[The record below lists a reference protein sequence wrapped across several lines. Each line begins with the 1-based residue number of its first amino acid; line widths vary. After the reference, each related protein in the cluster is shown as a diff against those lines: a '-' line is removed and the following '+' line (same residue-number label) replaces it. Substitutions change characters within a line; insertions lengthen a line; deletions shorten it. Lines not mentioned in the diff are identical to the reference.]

1 MLRAD
6 QEAVAPYRHWQLLA
20 CWPPL
25 GTVVGGLGIEGEPW
39 PARELCSLPA
49 TQSAGWAPVY
59 LDHSTLVRTHRRVIW
74 EQLAV
79 GCHVSAS
86 PHLPSTCLVTP
97 NLSFPIRPLHHCI
110 SLGRSD
116 VGHVK
121 TSPFAWL
128 IILNIRNA
136 SLPHESESSGLD

>member
-1 MLRAD
+1 MVRAER
-6 QEAVAPYRHWQLLA
+6 EAVAQNRHWQLLA

-25 GTVVGGLGIEGEPW
+25 GTVVHGLGSSSGHQQPGNC
-39 PARELCSLPA
+39 ARSRQLSQPDGHSC
-49 TQSAGWAPVY
+49 TWTN
-59 LDHSTLVRTHRRVIW
+59 STLVQTHRRVIW

-110 SLGRSD
+110 SLGRSE

-121 TSPFAWL
+121 TSAFAWL

-136 SLPHESESSGLD
+136 FLPQESESSGLD